1 MLDLLR
7 AEFAF
12 CTSPVSCHASTAA
25 TPVASCT
32 ESQHS
37 RSSTAPVG
45 LGGTARCQQ
54 QPPRAPALLS
64 TTEPRTMRTQYFSFG
79 EGSPT
84 RFFTMPRI
92 SLPAIPV
99 YIPHRIRRK
108 FRSTRSKIRSRATPT
123 SSIASIETSFNP
135 ADTIRAL
142 RTHQWSYYDAQYLFL
157 AVVGIFSLCMID
169 GKSPLFKTAVATAL
183 MTSLVIPITRQFF
196 LPFLPIAGWL
206 VLFYA
211 CQFIPGEYRPGIWV
225 RVLPAMENI
234 LYGANLSNILSAHK
248 NSFLDVLAWLP
259 YGITHF
265 GAPFVCSG
273 LMFIFGPPGT
283 TPTFARAFGYMNMA
297 GVMIQILFPCSAPWY
312 ENLYGLA
319 PANYSIPGSPAGL
332 AAIDKLFGIDL
343 YTSTFTASPLV
354 FGAFPSLHSGNAT
367 IEALFMS
374 HTFPKLR
381 PLFVIYT
388 LWMWYATMYLSHHYA
403 IDLVGGSIIAAI
415 AYFIAK
421 GSFLPRLQPG
431 KMFRWDYDYVEHGEE
446 KEMYAYGIAD
456 IDEYELALHGDSDEW
471 TIGSSSSFS
480 SSSREP
486 STGMR
491 SPVTDDSWEGDT
503 LASSSDNE
511 YQKA

>member
-1 MLDLLR
+1 
-7 AEFAF
+7 
-12 CTSPVSCHASTAA
+12 
-25 TPVASCT
+25 
-32 ESQHS
+32 
-37 RSSTAPVG
+37 
-45 LGGTARCQQ
+45 
-54 QPPRAPALLS
+54 
-64 TTEPRTMRTQYFSFG
+64 MRTQYFSFG

-84 RFFTMPRI
+84 RFFSMPRI